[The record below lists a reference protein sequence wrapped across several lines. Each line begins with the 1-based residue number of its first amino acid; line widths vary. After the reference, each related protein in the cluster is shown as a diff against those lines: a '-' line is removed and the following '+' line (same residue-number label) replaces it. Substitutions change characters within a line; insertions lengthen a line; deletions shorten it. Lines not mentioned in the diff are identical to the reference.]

1 MSRNQPKYSQGK
13 YYSDVLVD
21 VLKALDIEYAA
32 FNPGATFR
40 GLHDSIVNHGGNQ
53 NPEVIFC
60 CDEEFSVDIA
70 SGYARVTGKPM
81 AAIVHNMVG
90 LLHATMAIFNAWVD
104 RTPVLVLG
112 SAGPL
117 DIERRRH
124 WIDWIH
130 SSVDQ
135 GSVVR
140 DYVKW
145 DEQTTSL
152 TGAIDSLLRGYQLA
166 NTAPKGP
173 VYLSFDAGRQEDE
186 VGRAVAI
193 PDVSRYGTPA
203 PMQGNPVALQ
213 KVAELLVEAERPL
226 VLADYLSREPGAV
239 EALIELAELLS
250 LPVVDCGN
258 MFSFPNTHPLDLT
271 GAMKEQLSQADLVL
285 SVNVF
290 DLSQA
295 LAAFSREAG
304 AAPIREESQIIDISL
319 RHFPIRAW
327 VHDFGKLP
335 PTDIAI
341 SADPHLALSSLTKL
355 CRELLAQKP
364 EKTTGYKERFAQ
376 LKAKHDELHANWQAQ
391 AEKADNEKP
400 IAVSWLHRE
409 LWEVIKDE
417 DWVLTHQGLSSWAR
431 KLWAWE
437 KPHQHVGSKMGAGL
451 GYGLGTSVGS
461 ALACRPLNRL
471 CIDFQPDG
479 DFLFNA
485 SGLWTAAHHQ
495 IPLLIIMYNNRTYYN
510 SENHQMMVARARGRP
525 LENTAIGTR
534 IEAPFIDYA
543 GVARSFGVHGEGPI
557 EDPLDLRPALER
569 AVKYFKEKKQ
579 PVLVDVVT
587 QAR

>member
-1 MSRNQPKYSQGK
+1 MTQTRPGYSHGK

-21 VLKALDIEYAA
+21 VLRELDIEYAA

-40 GLHDSIVNHGGNQ
+40 GLHDSIVNHGGNK

-70 SGYARVTGKPM
+70 SGYAKVTGKPM

-117 DIERRRH
+117 DVERRRH

-152 TGAIDSLLRGYQLA
+152 TGAIDSLLRGYQIA
-166 NTAPKGP
+166 DISPKGP
-173 VYLSFDAGRQEDE
+173 VYLSFDTGRQEDE
-186 VGRAVAI
+186 VAEPIAI
-193 PDVSRYGTPA
+193 PDVSRYGAPA
-203 PMQGNPVALQ
+203 PVQGNSEALQ
-213 KVAELLVEAERPL
+213 KVAELLVEAERPI

-239 EALIELAELLS
+239 DALIELAELLS
-250 LPVVDCGN
+250 LPVIDCGN
-258 MFSFPNTHPLDLT
+258 MFSFPNTNSLDLK
-271 GAMKEQLSQADLVL
+271 GAEKELLSQADLVL

-295 LAAFSREAG
+295 LSAFSKEAG
-304 AAPIREESQIIDISL
+304 AAPIREESMIIDISL

-335 PTDIAI
+335 PIDIPI
-341 SADPHLALSSLTKL
+341 SADPYLALSGLTKL
-355 CRELLAQKP
+355 CRERLTQKP
-364 EKTTGYKERFAQ
+364 GRINRYKERFTQ
-376 LKAKHDELHANWQAQ
+376 LKAKHDELRAHWQFQ
-391 AEKADNEKP
+391 AEKARDEKP

-409 LWEVIKDE
+409 LGEVIKDE
-417 DWVLTHQGLSSWAR
+417 DWVLTHEGLSSWAR
-431 KLWAWE
+431 NLWTWE
-437 KPHQHVGSKMGAGL
+437 KPYQYAGSKMGAGL
-451 GYGLGTSVGS
+451 GFGLGISVGA

-471 CIDFQPDG
+471 CVDIQPDG
-479 DFLFNA
+479 DFLFNS

-510 SENHQMMVARARGRP
+510 SESHQKMVAKARGRP

-543 GVARSFGVHGEGPI
+543 GMARSFCVHGEGPI
-557 EDPLDLRPALER
+557 EDPQELRPALER
-569 AVKYFKEKKQ
+569 AIKYLKDNKR
-579 PVLVDVVT
+579 PVLLDVVT

>member
-1 MSRNQPKYSQGK
+1 M
-13 YYSDVLVD
+13 
-21 VLKALDIEYAA
+21 LKALDIEYAA

-40 GLHDSIVNHGGNQ
+40 GLHDSIVNHGGNRS
-53 NPEVIFC
+53 PEVIFC
-60 CDEEFSVDIA
+60 CDEEYSVDIA

-112 SAGPL
+112 SAGPM

-135 GSVVR
+135 GGVVR

-173 VYLSFDAGRQEDE
+173 VYLSFDTGQQEDE
-186 VGRAVAI
+186 INRPVAI
-193 PDVSRYGTPA
+193 PDVSRYCPPA
-203 PMQGNPVALQ
+203 PVQGNHEALQ
-213 KVAELLVEAERPL
+213 KVAELMVEAEQPV

-239 EALIELAELLS
+239 EALVELAELLS
-250 LPVVDCGN
+250 LPVIDCGN
-258 MFSFPNTHPLDLT
+258 MLSFPNTHPLDLL
-271 GAMKEQLSQADLVL
+271 GAEKELLSQADLVL
-285 SVNVF
+285 SINVF

-295 LAAFSREAG
+295 LSGFSRDAG
-304 AAPIREESQIIDISL
+304 ASPVREDSRIIDISL
-319 RHFPIRAW
+319 RHFPVRSW

-335 PTDIAI
+335 PIDIAI
-341 SADPHLALSSLTKL
+341 SADPYLAVSSLTKL

-364 EKTTGYKERFAQ
+364 ENEAKYRERLGE
-376 LKAKHDELHANWQAQ
+376 LKAKHQELHENWQSQ
-391 AEKADNEKP
+391 AERAMGEKP

-409 LWEVIKDE
+409 LWDIIKDE

-431 KLWAWE
+431 KLWNWD
-437 KPHQHVGSKMGAGL
+437 KPYRYVGSRMGAGL

-461 ALACRPLNRL
+461 ALACRSLNRL

-479 DFLFNA
+479 DFLFNN
-485 SGLWTAAHHQ
+485 SCLWTAAHHA
-495 IPLLIIMYNNRTYYN
+495 IPLLLIMYNNRSYFN
-510 SENHQMMVARARGRP
+510 SEQHQATVAKARGRP
-525 LENTAIGTR
+525 IANSVIGTR
-534 IEAPFIDYA
+534 IETPFIDYA
-543 GVARSFGVHGEGPI
+543 GLARSFGVHGEGPI
-557 EDPLDLRPALER
+557 EDPKDLRPALDR
-569 AVKYFKEKKQ
+569 AVNYIKDKKQ

-587 QAR
+587 QMR